1 MRALKI
7 TSILVL
13 LTAMLSFKGNQ
24 HASQSVIGN
33 AINNFS
39 LRNIDNKKVSLTDV
53 KNAKGYIIIFTCNHC
68 PFAKLYTKRLNEL
81 NTKYKASG
89 LPLLAINSMD
99 TAVYKD
105 ESFDMMQKKAQSE
118 KINFPYLSDAKQTVG
133 KNFGAKHTPQAFII
147 WKEENNWVI
156 KYSGSVDDNGE
167 HPEEAIPLLANAADQ
182 LLQGKPISKPETE
195 SFGCRIFYRK

>member
-1 MRALKI
+1 MK
-7 TSILVL
+7 
-13 LTAMLSFKGNQ
+13 
-24 HASQSVIGN
+24 H
-33 AINNFS
+33 
-39 LRNIDNKKVSLTDV
+39 
-53 KNAKGYIIIFTCNHC
+53 AKGYIIMFTCNHC